1 MIYLDAAATTKV
13 SKEVVEAMLP
23 YFTEQYGN
31 PGSVHTVGRKAARA
45 VARAREQIARTI
57 NADPEQIIFTSGG
70 SEANTMALLGVAE
83 YLMKKEKTH
92 IIVSS
97 VEHHSVL
104 SCIKQLFDKGFE
116 ITYLPTYKNGW
127 ICPDDVRNAIKQNT
141 GLVSVMTVN
150 NEIGNLY
157 DVDSIADICKENGVL
172 FHTDFVQAYGNID
185 VDVNDDCAN
194 VDFLSVSGHK
204 IHAPKGIG
212 FLYAKDKSILSPV
225 VQGGGQEFGLRGG
238 TENVPYIVGLG
249 IAAEIAYTDLETNN
263 DFYKNVRELFI
274 KKIKRHLD
282 GVHEN
287 GAPFLCSKIVNLTF
301 DGVDGETLLLLLDAK
316 GVSVSAGSA
325 CSAHSAVPSHVLT
338 AIGLTDKQARSSIR
352 ISFPDDISFEEVGNA
367 ADIIIDSVKQLR
379 EG

>member
-13 SKEVVEAMLP
+13 SKEVVDAMLP

-45 VARAREQIARTI
+45 IAKAREQVARTI

-70 SEANTMALLGVAE
+70 SEANTLALLGVAD
-83 YLMKKEKTH
+83 YLVKREKTH

-104 SCIKQLFDKGFE
+104 SCIKQLFGKGFE
-116 ITYLPTYKNGW
+116 ITYLPVHRNGW
-127 ICPDDVRNAIKQNT
+127 ICIDDVKNAIKPNT
-141 GLVSVMTVN
+141 GLISIMTIN
-150 NEIGNLY
+150 NELGNLY
-157 DVDSIADICKENGVL
+157 DVDLIADICKEKSIL
-172 FHTDFVQAYGNID
+172 FHTDFVQAYGSININ
-185 VDVNDDCAN
+185 VNDDGEGI
-194 VDFLSVSGHK
+194 DFLSVSGHK

-249 IAAEIAYTDLETNN
+249 VAAEIAYQDLEMNN
-263 DFYKNVRELFI
+263 ELYKSLRELFI
-274 KKIKRHLD
+274 KKVKRHLD

-316 GVSVSAGSA
+316 GISVSAGSA

-338 AIGLTDKQARSSIR
+338 AIGLTNKQARSSIR
-352 ISFPDDISFEEVGNA
+352 ISFPDDISFEEVGSA